1 LKRPEILIICTH
13 LGQIEAAYRRLS
25 YFIKYLKKKKLKVRC
40 AGFLQITGQGLL
52 IPSRECYEV
61 PLIVSTSKYAI
72 HFLPLNFLLSLAII
86 LLILILRPQTV
97 IVSIPDSFPVLAS
110 HLGCTIIRSKLVIDI
125 RDPQE
130 EILMHMYNKK
140 RFSSFIVKIYK
151 KINYAI
157 YRKAHAVIGVT
168 RFLAMLLATKIGRN
182 VRLITN
188 GADLN
193 VFKPIDRSLARR
205 KLGLN
210 QNSFLMGFAGTLT
223 WYYDV
228 LPVLVA
234 LRKAKKKLNVDIKLI
249 VAGPLYDIY
258 LKNIFNCFR
267 DVVTYLGVLEV
278 EDIVTMLSACDI
290 GIIPRVGDPI
300 YNYAVPAKFYE
311 YVATGLPLIIVANKE
326 SELAKIVE
334 ENKLG
339 FVCEPE
345 DQVCLENLILTLANN
360 RNTLN
365 ELKRSVLVFRRY
377 IDRRSGAE
385 RLYRLIKELL
395 QE

>member
-1 LKRPEILIICTH
+1 M
-13 LGQIEAAYRRLS
+13 QVAYRRLS

-52 IPSRECYEV
+52 RPSRECYEV

-72 HFLPLNFLLSLAII
+72 HLLPLNFLLSLAII
-86 LLILILRPQTV
+86 LLILILRPQIV

-168 RFLAMLLATKIGRN
+168 GSLAMLLATKIGRN
-182 VRLITN
+182 VRLIPN

-234 LRKAKKKLNVDIKLI
+234 LRKVKKKLNVDVRLV
-249 VAGPLYDIY
+249 VAGPLHDKY
-258 LKNIFNCFR
+258 LKNVFDRFR
-267 DVVTYLGVLEV
+267 DVVTYLGVLDV
-278 EDIVTMLSACDI
+278 EGVVTMLSACDI
-290 GIIPRVGDPI
+290 GLIPLIEDPVFDL
-300 YNYAVPAKFYE
+300 ALPAKFYE
-311 YVATGLPLIIVANKE
+311 YVAIGLPLLVTASDS
-326 SELAKIVE
+326 SELAKVVKE
-334 ENKLG
+334 RGLG
-339 FVCEPE
+339 VVCKHK
-345 DQVCLENLILTLANN
+345 DIVCLENALTL
-360 RNTLN
+360 LIKDKGL
-365 ELKRSVLVFRRY
+365 LKSFTENITAYRKYV
-377 IDRRSGAE
+377 DRRVGAE
-385 RLYRLIKELL
+385 RFYMLIIELL
-395 QE
+395 RG